1 MEINHPFGWFVA
13 TDKYRQSPL
22 TFVPKI
28 SSLRPTMLNHTAQ
41 VVVIAI
47 FSAVTALYAK
57 AEESPPVALPLE
69 HGYVVLR
76 NGEVFDGKIS
86 RDEMTYHIAWPNG
99 EIRLKPAEVDL
110 VCKDLE
116 EGYRRK
122 RAVIQV
128 GNIHQHLELAQ
139 WCLGQNLLGPAGR
152 ELADAAAVDPKNPMV
167 VILQNR
173 LKLALE
179 PPPAGSAKTQP
190 TGPSNEELDRMVRGM
205 PRGVVEN
212 FTQSMQPMLLN
223 HCASSGCHS
232 AQSESGLRLYRI
244 STDKASNR
252 RTTQRN
258 LYSVLQYVD
267 QRNLSASKLL
277 AAASQPHGTVQHAV
291 FSDRQTPQL
300 RRMID
305 WLGLFAQQSPLEV
318 PGSVATLPP
327 SVQPAANAA
336 GGVVPAGYNEPVDP
350 FDPEVFNRGRSPGNA
365 KANP

>member
-1 MEINHPFGWFVA
+1 
-13 TDKYRQSPL
+13 
-22 TFVPKI
+22 
-28 SSLRPTMLNHTAQ
+28 MLNHTAQ
-41 VVVIAI
+41 VVLVAI
-47 FSAVTALYAK
+47 FSASTALWAT
-57 AEESPPVALPLE
+57 AEESPPVTLPLE

-76 NGEVFDGKIS
+76 NGAVFDGKIS
-86 RDEMTYHIAWPNG
+86 RDETTYYIDMDNG
-99 EIRLKPAEVDL
+99 QSQVSLKLADVDL

-116 EGYRRK
+116 EGYRQK
-122 RAVIQV
+122 RALIQV

-139 WCLGQNLLGPAGR
+139 WCLRQNLLGSAGI
-152 ELADAAAVDPKNPMV
+152 ELADAAAVNPKNPMV

-179 PPPAGSAKTQP
+179 PPAPGSTKTQIN
-190 TGPSNEELDRMVRGM
+190 GPSNNELDRMVRSM

-223 HCASSGCHS
+223 HCAASGCHS

-244 STDKASNR
+244 STDRASNR

-258 LYSVLQYVD
+258 LYSVLQFVD

-300 RRMID
+300 RRMVD

-318 PGSVATLPP
+318 PGSVATLPSSAP
-327 SVQPAANAA
+327 PTANA
-336 GGVVPAGYNEPVDP
+336 VVPAGYNEPVDP
-350 FDPEVFNRGRSPGNA
+350 FDPEAFNRGRSPGRA